1 MRPTVLLLALLPLAA
16 AAPAE
21 DRQRVPAGQL
31 VAAARDALQ
40 AKAAAAHLDAKL
52 ASVGHVDDL
61 LLQDP
66 AAFELRAD
74 VQDAWLR
81 PRIGVPVQVY
91 VGDRR
96 VSTVMAWFA
105 VSVPMRACVYGAGYA
120 RGTPAAGVRTRT
132 GEVDLARTHG
142 AWMPSIADAAGLRL
156 RRAVLAG
163 DPVLPDDFEPVP
175 DVRAQQ
181 SVRVDSSSGPIRIST
196 SGRALSDGR
205 IGQVIEVL
213 PADAT
218 QPVRA
223 RVVSNQVVSIEN

>member
-1 MRPTVLLLALLPLAA
+1 MHPTVLLLALLPLAA

-21 DRQRVPAGQL
+21 DRQRVPAGQ
-31 VAAARDALQ
+31 VIAAARDALQ
-40 AKAAAAHLDAKL
+40 AKAAGAHLDVKL
-52 ASVGHVDDL
+52 ASVGRVDDL
-61 LLQDP
+61 LLQDT
-66 AAFELRAD
+66 AAFELRPA
-74 VQDAWLR
+74 VQEAWLR

-96 VSTVMAWFA
+96 LSTVMAWFA
-105 VSVPMRACVYGAGYA
+105 VSVPVRAATYGAGYP
-120 RGTPAAGVRTRT
+120 RGTPASALHTRT
-132 GEVDLARTHG
+132 GDVDLARTRG
-142 AWMPSIADAAGLRL
+142 VWLPSIRNPAGRRL

-175 DVRAQQ
+175 DVHAQQ
-181 SVRVDSSSGPIRIST
+181 PVRVDARSGPIRIST
-196 SGRALSDGR
+196 TGRALSDGT

-223 RVVSNQVVSIEN
+223 RVVPNQVVSIEN